1 MTTNGLSK
9 RSASAV
15 RRRISQRFSNRHDWE
30 PQQYQI
36 TVVKAMDESVIMH
49 FGCNDHA
56 LVGYVFNLVA
66 QRLLLQEDRFQ
77 LLLDG
82 RVIDEKSRR
91 ASVMVVG
98 NFLRELRFECV
109 IVPPQRC
116 AVCMSLKRRGFS
128 GYRSRGT
135 FIRGTGLLDYTF
147 VHRDGSV
154 DIDRGSSGDDDD
166 CYYDRAHRYY
176 DDDRG
181 SSGDDEECYC
191 DAIAKEFGWKVV
203 RSWAGLTER
212 LRLAVLRKRATES
225 RVVSRIVARVVRNS
239 LRRAAMRL

>member
-1 MTTNGLSK
+1 
-9 RSASAV
+9 
-15 RRRISQRFSNRHDWE
+15 
-30 PQQYQI
+30 
-36 TVVKAMDESVIMH
+36 
-49 FGCNDHA
+49 
-56 LVGYVFNLVA
+56 
-66 QRLLLQEDRFQ
+66 
-77 LLLDG
+77 
-82 RVIDEKSRR
+82 
-91 ASVMVVG
+91 MVVG